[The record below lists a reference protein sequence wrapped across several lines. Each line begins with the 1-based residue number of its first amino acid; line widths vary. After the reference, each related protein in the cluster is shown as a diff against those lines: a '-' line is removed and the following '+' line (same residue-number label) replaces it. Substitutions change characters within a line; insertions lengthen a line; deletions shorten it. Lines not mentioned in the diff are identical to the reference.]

1 MKKNLINSSFIV
13 GFFLVLMVSCSSGTG
28 ESGKPVISASILP
41 QQYFIEQIGGDLF
54 DVNVMIPPGASPAT
68 YEPTFS
74 QLSNLERSDVY
85 MKIGHLGF
93 ELSWMDK
100 IMSANPSM
108 KLVSLS
114 EGIDLIHEKAPEH
127 LRRYTRGGIDPHI
140 WMSVLNAKIIATSI
154 YEELLLIMPEEKETL
169 DARYGAFQQKLDS
182 LHTAISLRL
191 SDLEQRSFMTYHP
204 SLSYFAR
211 DYDLEQYPLE
221 IGGKSPSP
229 AHMKWMAD
237 VGKEKNISIIF
248 LQMQL
253 NQKDAETLARE
264 IGAEIVQINPLD
276 PEWDSQMDFITNK
289 LTSGQ

>member
-1 MKKNLINSSFIV
+1 MKRNLINNLVIF
-13 GFFLVLMVSCSSGTG
+13 GFSLLLLISCSSGT
-28 ESGKPVISASILP
+28 EDTGKPVISVSILP

-74 QLSNLERSDVY
+74 QLSNLERSVVY
-85 MKIGHLGF
+85 MKTGHLGF
-93 ELSWMDK
+93 ELSWMEK

-127 LRRYTRGGIDPHI
+127 LRGNTRGGIDPHI
-140 WMSVLNAKIIATSI
+140 WMSVLNAKIIATTI
-154 YEELLLIMPEEKETL
+154 YEELVLIMPEEKETL
-169 DARYGAFQQKLDS
+169 DTRYGAFQQKLDS
-182 LHTAISLRL
+182 LHIGISLKL
-191 SDLEQRSFMTYHP
+191 SDLDQRSFMTYHP

-237 VGKEKNISIIF
+237 VGKEKDISIIF

-276 PEWDSQMDFITNK
+276 PEWEKQMNFIVNK
-289 LTSGQ
+289 LTRG